1 VAITGM
7 RRDAGIA
14 QGRAAGFPANL
25 GKPVSVQRLDAEVP
39 ELLPERARRPGRIAA
54 HGAVI
59 PAKAEIQ
66 ADLQGPMRQN
76 RAGLAEDRAS
86 DTRYGSALSRG

>member
-25 GKPVSVQRLDAEVP
+25 GKPVPVQRLDAEVP
-39 ELLPERARRPGRIAA
+39 ELLPERGKTARTDRRPW
-54 HGAVI
+54 
-59 PAKAEIQ
+59 
-66 ADLQGPMRQN
+66 
-76 RAGLAEDRAS
+76 
-86 DTRYGSALSRG
+86 SRHSRESGNPG